1 MSRLHELNPVR
12 IGIVGVGRATR
23 TIHLPALRRVRT
35 VQVAALADVNQQAL
49 FSALKQFG
57 IPRGVAD
64 YRELLDDP
72 SIEAIA
78 ICVPAQLHVEI
89 ALNALNAGKHLFI
102 EKPLALTLSECD
114 QLIAR
119 AASLPLQV
127 MVGFNTRWHRLAREA
142 RSLFHQGT
150 FGQLESVRSV
160 LTSWHRDV
168 PEWRKRRVSGG
179 GVLLEM
185 AMHHFDLWR
194 YILGQEV
201 EEISTQTRSGIWE
214 DEAATVSARMS
225 CGAVVSAIFAEC
237 TSQNNVVEI
246 YGRAG
251 SMSVSFYRC
260 DGLETSSLSDIPGG
274 IKPRLRGLASFLQAL
289 PRAFSNLHHGGEWH
303 QSYVEEW
310 KHFVEAIRTGGT
322 VECRLQDG
330 RQALAIA
337 LAAIESAATGMTIR
351 VRSAE
356 PELSRQP
363 SASLT
368 TAFS

>member
-1 MSRLHELNPVR
+1 
-12 IGIVGVGRATR
+12 
-23 TIHLPALRRVRT
+23 
-35 VQVAALADVNQQAL
+35 
-49 FSALKQFG
+49 
-57 IPRGVAD
+57 
-64 YRELLDDP
+64 
-72 SIEAIA
+72 
-78 ICVPAQLHVEI
+78 VEI

-114 QLIAR
+114 QLIER
-119 AASLPLQV
+119 AAQLPLQV
-127 MVGFNTRWHRLAREA
+127 MVGFNTRWHRLARQA
-142 RSLFHQGT
+142 RSLFRQGT

-168 PEWRKRRVSGG
+168 PEWRKRRESGG

-194 YILGQEV
+194 YILGEEV

-225 CGAVVSAIFAEC
+225 GGAVVSAIFAER

-251 SMSVSFYRC
+251 SMSVSLYRC
-260 DGLETSSLSDIPGG
+260 DGLETSSPSDIPGG
-274 IKPRLRGLASFLQAL
+274 VKPRLRGLASFLQAL
-289 PRAFSNLHHGGEWH
+289 PRALSNLRHGGEWH

-310 KHFVEAIRTGGT
+310 KHFVESIRTGNT
-322 VECRLQDG
+322 VECGLQDG

-351 VRSAE
+351 LCGTQQ
-356 PELSRQP
+356 ELSRQP
-363 SASLT
+363 STSLT
-368 TAFS
+368 TAIS